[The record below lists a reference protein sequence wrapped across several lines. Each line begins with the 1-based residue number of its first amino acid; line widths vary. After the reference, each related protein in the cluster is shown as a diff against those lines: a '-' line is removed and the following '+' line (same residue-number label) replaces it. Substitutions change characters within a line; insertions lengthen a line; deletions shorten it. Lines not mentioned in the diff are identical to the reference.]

1 MANLQKGDIVRNI
14 FAGNNNPN
22 AHLLY
27 LGKGSCWQG
36 RHKHKIYNCVNYE
49 GEKVQIFRENEPLVV
64 VGHMKEF
71 DNFISALQKLKD
83 MGDDYDG

>member
-14 FAGNNNPN
+14 FAGKSNPN
-22 AHLLY
+22 AYLLY

-36 RHKHKIYNCVNYE
+36 RYKHKIYNCVNYE

-64 VGHMKEF
+64 VGHMKELDDF
-71 DNFISALQKLKD
+71 VSALQRLKD